1 MSKINMDSIKTLNG
15 NLIGYSLPSNIAALL
30 ENIVRVQNFSGS
42 VSLNLLPPIPE
53 LLNIK
58 ELIEIRNFGNKLIGF
73 SLPPEIKKIQDV
85 LVQLKAALNIDDAAS
100 EEAFNSLLIN
110 IKNLEQIEDDQ
121 THSFKETL
129 DSLWLA
135 VYQIYKNHQ
144 KVISVLMPV
153 LCAILEFAGEK
164 GLEYIFDDH
173 QQEQMIEMIEQQQ
186 EELKELKEQNN
197 IILDEIKS
205 LKSQASEEK
214 DNKQTPEDG
223 PFDII

>member
-1 MSKINMDSIKTLNG
+1 MDSIKTLNG
-15 NLIGYSLPSNIAALL
+15 NIIGYGLPSNIAALQK
-30 ENIVRVQNFSGS
+30 NIVRLQALSGMES
-42 VSLNLLPPIPE
+42 FNLLPPIPK

-58 ELIEIRNFGNKLIGF
+58 ELTAFHTLSNELIGF

-100 EEAFNSLLIN
+100 EDAFNSLLIN

-135 VYQIYKNHQ
+135 ICQIYQNNQ
-144 KVISVLMPV
+144 KAISVLMPILYFV
-153 LCAILEFAGEK
+153 LQYVVGK
-164 GLEYIFDDH
+164 GVDYMLDDH
-173 QQEQMIEMIEQQQ
+173 QHEQIIEMIEQQQ
-186 EELKELKEQNN
+186 EELKELKEQSNV
-197 IILDEIKS
+197 ILDEIKS

-214 DNKQTPEDG
+214 DDKQPAKVTPMDV
-223 PFDII
+223 I

>member
-1 MSKINMDSIKTLNG
+1 MDSIKTLNG
-15 NLIGYSLPSNIAALL
+15 NIIGYSLPSNIAALQK
-30 ENIVRVQNFSGS
+30 NIVRVQNFSGTDS
-42 VSLNLLPPIPE
+42 FNLLPPIPE

-58 ELIEIRNFGNKLIGF
+58 ELTAFHTFSNELIGF

-100 EEAFNSLLIN
+100 EDAFNSLLIN

-121 THSFKETL
+121 THSFKDTL

-135 VYQIYKNHQ
+135 IYQIYQNNQ
-144 KVISVLMPV
+144 KAISVLMPIFIF
-153 LCAILEFAGEK
+153 LSGYAAEK
-164 GLEYIFDDH
+164 GLDYIFDDH

-197 IILDEIKS
+197 VILDEIKS
-205 LKSQASEEK
+205 LKFQASEEK
-214 DNKQTPEDG
+214 DDKQPAKVTSMDV
-223 PFDII
+223 I

>member
-1 MSKINMDSIKTLNG
+1 MDSIKTLNG
-15 NLIGYSLPSNIAALL
+15 DIIGYSLPSNIAALQK
-30 ENIVRVQNFSGS
+30 NIVRVQDFSGRDS
-42 VSLNLLPPIPE
+42 FNLLPPIPE

-58 ELIEIRNFGNKLIGF
+58 ELIAIHTFSDELIGF

-100 EEAFNSLLIN
+100 EDAFNSLLIN
-110 IKNLEQIEDDQ
+110 IKNLEQIEDEQ
-121 THSFKETL
+121 TRSFKDAL

-135 VYQIYKNHQ
+135 IYQIYQNNQ
-144 KVISVLMPV
+144 KAISVLMPIFIF
-153 LCAILEFAGEK
+153 LSGYAAEK
-164 GLEYIFDDH
+164 GLDYIFDDH

-197 IILDEIKS
+197 VILDEIKS

-214 DNKQTPEDG
+214 DDKQPAKVTSMDV
-223 PFDII
+223 I

>member
-1 MSKINMDSIKTLNG
+1 MDSIKTLNG
-15 NLIGYSLPSNIAALL
+15 NIIGYSLPSNIAALQK
-30 ENIVRVQNFSGS
+30 NIVRVQNFSGTDS
-42 VSLNLLPPIPE
+42 FNLLPPIPE

-58 ELIEIRNFGNKLIGF
+58 ELTAFHTFSNELIGF

-85 LVQLKAALNIDDAAS
+85 LVQLKTALNIDDVAS
-100 EEAFNSLLIN
+100 EDAFNSLLIN

-129 DSLWLA
+129 DSLWL
-135 VYQIYKNHQ
+135 VIYQIYQKNQ
-144 KVISVLMPV
+144 KVFSVL
-153 LCAILEFAGEK
+153 LLIFIFLSKYAAEK
-164 GLEYIFDDH
+164 GIDYIFDDH
-173 QQEQMIEMIEQQQ
+173 QQEQIIEMIEQQQ

-214 DNKQTPEDG
+214 DDKQPQKVTPMDV
-223 PFDII
+223 I